1 MENGGSFISEKLK
14 VSKTSYGLGIFAST
28 EIEEDEILLQIP
40 QKILIGLNFILRDKE
55 FIASVEARAHF
66 FANFLDSDETEHD
79 ILTLKKKLMQISALI
94 RK

>member
-1 MENGGSFISEKLK
+1 MKNDGSFISDKLK
-14 VSKTSYGLGIFAST
+14 VSKTSYGLGIFAQT

-40 QKILIGLNFILRDKE
+40 QNILIGLNYILQDKK
-55 FIASVEARAHF
+55 FTASVEARAHF

-79 ILTLKKKLMQISALI
+79 ILTLKKKWMQISALI